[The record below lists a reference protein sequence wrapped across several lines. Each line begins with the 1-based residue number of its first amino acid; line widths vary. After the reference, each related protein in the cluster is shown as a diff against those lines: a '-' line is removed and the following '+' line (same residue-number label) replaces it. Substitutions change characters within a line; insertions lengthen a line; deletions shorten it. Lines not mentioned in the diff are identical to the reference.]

1 MKLAA
6 ACAAYCCSTPLHAVS
21 AEKVKRWQKSVIPMW
36 IGGILSLTTL
46 AYAQSPNASATG
58 QVTDSSKAIIVG
70 AHVLAV
76 DVSTNIR
83 YDATTNGAGEYY
95 FPNLLPGTYR
105 MEAEKAGFKAVIKP
119 DIVLHV
125 QDSVEINF
133 ELAIGSTSDSITV
146 GGGEPL
152 VQLATSE
159 LGTVVDARTIRE
171 LPLNGRSWTDLATL
185 QPGVV
190 AVETQASYSA
200 AADRGNRGFGS
211 QLSISGGRVRE
222 NSYRIDG
229 VSVNDYSNGGPGSVL
244 GGTLGVDAIEEF
256 SVLTANA
263 PAEYGRTSAGVI
275 SAITRSGSNDVH
287 GSAYEFLRNS
297 ALDARNYFDSG
308 SVPPFKRNQF
318 GGAVGGPL
326 WKNHTFLFADYEGN
340 RQSTGI
346 TNIVTV
352 PSALARA
359 GHLSAG
365 DVHVDPSTQKYLAL
379 WPLPNGPLLAGGD
392 TGFYKFAGQQVVNE
406 NFATGRLDHKLTGRD
421 SLFGTFTFDD
431 TPYRSPDNL
440 NAVLLSD
447 RTTRRTVAAQETHV
461 FSASVLNSLR
471 FGLNREGVQDNL
483 SAKALNPAAGDLSLG
498 AIPGEPAAQVS
509 VGGLT
514 PFKGGAEDATRFL
527 WTSYQLYDDASF
539 TRDRH
544 SLKFGVAFENMQ
556 SNIEYYSYVTG
567 LFSFGSLNAFLTNK
581 PSRFRAALPGLTT
594 PRSLHEKLFGAY
606 AQDDWR
612 LRTNLTL
619 NLGLRYE
626 MTTVPTE
633 ANGKISTLL
642 SLTSPVNHLGSPL
655 FSNPTLLNFEPR
667 IGLVW
672 GPGGDGRTAIH
683 AGFGVYDVLPLPY
696 EFQNMETRAAPF
708 YLLASTSKL
717 PAGSFYQGGLAQLTS
732 NTLSV
737 TYIDQKPKRNYVM
750 QWNFNIQREL
760 TNNLT
765 ATIGYVGS
773 HGVHQPMRVDDAN
786 IVMPTLTEAGYVW
799 PSPAGSGTLVNPNF
813 GEIRSMQ
820 WIGTSVYHAL
830 QLNLTQRMA
839 HGFQLRGSYTW
850 GKSFDTGSST
860 IVGDEFL
867 TSMSS
872 LSAFD
877 LRLNRGV
884 SDFNIAQTLVIAGT
898 WQVPGPGS
906 LSGLLG
912 WAAKGWEMS
921 GLLKAN
927 TGVPFTATFGTDGDP
942 LGLNSSDPW
951 DYPNRITGPGCG
963 SLVNPGNPNHYIK
976 TECFALPTAPS
987 QTFYSKYCDPS
998 FGYPTC
1004 INLRGNAGRNI
1015 LTGPGLTN
1023 LDFSLVKNNHI
1034 AESLN
1039 LQVRTE
1045 FFNLLNRAN
1054 FQVPP
1059 LINGTDIFD
1068 STGAPNPNA
1077 GVLTSTTTSSRQIQL
1092 GVKLIW

>member
-1 MKLAA
+1 MT
-6 ACAAYCCSTPLHAVS
+6 STFHRVS
-21 AEKVKRWQKSVIPMW
+21 GKQAKRSHRTVVILW
-36 IGGILSLTTL
+36 LGAILSLTTL
-46 AYAQSPNASATG
+46 AYAQSPNASVTG
-58 QVTDSSKAIIVG
+58 QVTDPSKAIIVG

-76 DVSTNIR
+76 NVKTNIH

-95 FPNLLPGTYR
+95 FPNLLPGAYR
-105 MEAEKAGFKAVIKP
+105 MEAEKTGFKAVIKP

-125 QDSVEINF
+125 QDAVEINF
-133 ELAIGSTSDSITV
+133 ELAIGSAAESITV
-146 GGGEPL
+146 DGGEPL
-152 VQLATSE
+152 VQLATSD
-159 LGTVVDARTIRE
+159 LGAVVESRTIRE

-185 QPGVV
+185 QPGV
-190 AVETQASYSA
+190 AAIETQASYSA

-211 QLSISGGRVRE
+211 QMSISGGRVRE

-256 SVLTANA
+256 SVLTANV

-275 SAITRSGSNDVH
+275 SAITRSGTNDVH
-287 GSAYEFLRNS
+287 GTAYEFLRNS
-297 ALDARNYFDSG
+297 ALDARNYFDPG

-318 GGAVGGPL
+318 GAAIGGPL
-326 WKNHTFLFADYEGN
+326 WRDHTFLFADYEGN

-359 GHLSAG
+359 GHLSTG
-365 DVHVDPSTQKYLAL
+365 NVNVDPSAQKYLAL

-392 TGFYKFAGQQVVNE
+392 TGIYKFTGQQVVNE

-421 SLFGTFTFDD
+421 SLFGTFAFDD
-431 TPYRSPDNL
+431 TPYRSPDSL
-440 NAVLLSD
+440 DAVLLSD
-447 RTTRRTVAAQETHV
+447 RTTRRTVAVQETHV

-514 PFKGGAEDATRFL
+514 SFLGGAEDATRFL

-539 TRDRH
+539 TRGRH
-544 SLKFGVAFENMQ
+544 SLKLGAAFEAMQ

-567 LFSFGSLNAFLTNK
+567 QFSFGSLDAFLTNN

-594 PRSLHEKLFGAY
+594 PRSLRQKLFGVY

-612 LRTNLTL
+612 IRSNLTL

-626 MTTVPTE
+626 MTSVPTE

-642 SLTSPVNHLGSPL
+642 SLTSSENHLGSPL
-655 FSNPTLLNFEPR
+655 FQNPTLLNFEPR

-672 GPGGDGRTAIH
+672 GPRGDGRTAVH

-737 TYIDQKPKRNYVM
+737 TYIDQKPKRDYVM
-750 QWNFNIQREL
+750 QWNLNIQREL
-760 TNNLT
+760 AKNLT
-765 ATIGYVGS
+765 ATIGYVGA

-799 PSPAGSGTLVNPNF
+799 PRPVGSGTLVNPNF

-830 QLNLTQRMA
+830 ELNLTERMA
-839 HGFQLRGSYTW
+839 HGFQLRSSYTW

-898 WQVPGPGS
+898 WQVPGPDS
-906 LSGLLG
+906 LSGPLG
-912 WAAKGWEMS
+912 WTAKGWEMS

-951 DYPNRITGPGCG
+951 DYPDRLSGPGCS

-976 TECFALPTAPS
+976 TQCFTVPTAPS
-987 QTFYSKYCDPS
+987 QAFYSQYCDPS

-1015 LTGPGLTN
+1015 LTGPGLAN
-1023 LDFSLVKNNHI
+1023 LDFSLVKNNRI
-1034 AESLN
+1034 AEALN
-1039 LQVRTE
+1039 LQFRAE
-1045 FFNLLNRAN
+1045 SFNLLNRAN

-1059 LINGTDIFD
+1059 LVTGTDIFT
-1068 STGAPNPNA
+1068 STGAPNPTA
-1077 GVLTSTTTSSRQIQL
+1077 GLLTSTTTSSRQIQL
-1092 GVKLIW
+1092 GLKLIW

>member
-1 MKLAA
+1 
-6 ACAAYCCSTPLHAVS
+6 
-21 AEKVKRWQKSVIPMW
+21 MW
-36 IGGILSLTTL
+36 LGAILSLATL
-46 AYAQSPNASATG
+46 AYAQSPNASVTG
-58 QVTDSSKAIIVG
+58 QVIDSSKAIVAG

-76 DVSTNIR
+76 NVNTNIR
-83 YDATTNGAGEYY
+83 YVAATNGAGEYY

-105 MEAEKAGFKAVIKP
+105 MEADMTGFKAVVKP
-119 DIVLHV
+119 NVVLHV
-125 QDSVEINF
+125 QDAVEINF
-133 ELAIGSTSDSITV
+133 ELTIGSAAESVTV
-146 GGGEPL
+146 VGGEPL
-152 VQLATSE
+152 IQLATSD
-159 LGTVVDARTIRE
+159 LGTVVDSRTVRE

-185 QPGVV
+185 QPGV
-190 AVETQASYSA
+190 AAIETQASYSA

-211 QLSISGGRVRE
+211 QLSISGGRVRQ

-229 VSVNDYSNGGPGSVL
+229 ISVNDYSNGGPGSVL

-256 SVLTANA
+256 SVLTANT

-275 SAITRSGSNDVH
+275 SAITRSGTNNIH
-287 GSAYEFLRNS
+287 GTAYEFLRNS
-297 ALDARNYFDSG
+297 ALDAPNYFDSG
-308 SVPPFKRNQF
+308 RTPPFKRNQF
-318 GGAVGGPL
+318 GAAIGGPL
-326 WKNHTFLFADYEGN
+326 WKDHTFLFIDYEGN

-346 TNIVTV
+346 TNTVTV
-352 PSALARA
+352 PSAQARA

-365 DVHVDPSTQKYLAL
+365 NVIVDPSAQKYLTF
-379 WPLPNGPLLAGGD
+379 WPLPNGPLLGGGD
-392 TGFYKFAGQQVVNE
+392 TGIYKFTGQQVVNE
-406 NFATGRLDHKLTGRD
+406 NFATGRLDHKLTDRD
-421 SLFGTFTFDD
+421 SFFGTFTFDD
-431 TPYRSPDNL
+431 TPYRSPDSL
-440 NAVLLSD
+440 GAVLLGS
-447 RTTRRTVAAQETHV
+447 RTTRKSVAAQETHV

-483 SAKALNPAAGDLSLG
+483 SAQALNPAAADPSLG
-498 AIPGEPAAQVS
+498 AIPGEPASHVS
-509 VGGLT
+509 VGGIT
-514 PFKGGAEDATRFL
+514 DFMGGAEDATRFL
-527 WTSYQLYDDASF
+527 WTSYQLYDDVSY
-539 TRDRH
+539 TRGRH
-544 SLKFGVAFENMQ
+544 ALKFGANFEDMQ
-556 SNIEYYSYVTG
+556 SGIEYYSYVTG
-567 LFSFGSLNAFLTNK
+567 QYSFGSLNAFLTNK

-594 PRSLHEKLFGAY
+594 PRNLRQKLLGAY

-612 LRTNLTL
+612 IRPNLTL

-626 MTTVPTE
+626 MTNVLSETD
-633 ANGKISTLL
+633 GKISTLS
-642 SLTSPVNHLGSPL
+642 SLTSPENHLGSPL
-655 FSNPTLLNFEPR
+655 FQNPTLLNFEPR
-667 IGLVW
+667 VGLIW
-672 GPGGDGRTAIH
+672 SPDDGKTAFH
-683 AGFGVYDVLPLPY
+683 AGFGFYDVLPLPY

-708 YLLASTSKL
+708 YLLASNSHIL
-717 PAGSFYQGGLAQLTS
+717 AGSFYQGGLAQLTPK
-732 NTLSV
+732 TLSV
-737 TYIDQKPKRNYVM
+737 TWIDQKPKRNYVM

-760 TNNLT
+760 TDNLT

-786 IVMPTLTEAGYVW
+786 IVQPTLTEAGYVW
-799 PSPAGSGTLVNPNF
+799 PSPAGSGTLVNPNY

-830 QLNLTQRMA
+830 QLNLTQRLA

-872 LSAFD
+872 LSQFD

-884 SDFNIAQTLVIAGT
+884 SDFNIAQTLVVAGT
-898 WQVPGPGS
+898 WQVPSLDS
-906 LSGLLG
+906 LSGPLG

-921 GLLKAN
+921 ALFKAN
-927 TGVPFTATFGTDGDP
+927 TGVPFTPTFGTDGDP

-951 DYPNRITGPGCG
+951 DYPNRLTGPGCG

-976 TECFALPTAPS
+976 TECFAVPTAPS
-987 QTFYSKYCDPS
+987 AAFYSKYCDPS

-1015 LTGPGLTN
+1015 LTGPGLVN
-1023 LDFSLVKNNHI
+1023 LDYSLVKNNHI
-1034 AESLN
+1034 TESLN
-1039 LQVRTE
+1039 LQFRAE

-1059 LINGTDIFD
+1059 LVAGTDIFD

-1077 GVLTSTTTSSRQIQL
+1077 GLLTSTTTSSRQIQL

>member
-1 MKLAA
+1 MT
-6 ACAAYCCSTPLHAVS
+6 STFLRITTATFHAVFGNQM
-21 AEKVKRWQKSVIPMW
+21 KRPQRTVVILW
-36 IGGILSLTTL
+36 LGAILSFTTL
-46 AYAQSPNASATG
+46 VYAQSPNASATG

-70 AHVLAV
+70 AHVVATNV
-76 DVSTNIR
+76 NTNIR
-83 YDATTNGAGEYY
+83 FEAATNGAGDYY
-95 FPNLLPGTYR
+95 FPSLLPGTYR
-105 MEAEKAGFKAVIKP
+105 MEAEKTGFKGVIKP
-119 DIVLHV
+119 DVVLHV
-125 QDSVEINF
+125 QDNVEINF
-133 ELAIGSTSDSITV
+133 ELAIGAASESVTV
-146 GGGEPL
+146 EGGEPL
-152 VQLATSE
+152 VQLATSS
-159 LGTVVDARTIRE
+159 LGTVVDSRTVRE

-190 AVETQASYSA
+190 AIETQASYSA

-211 QLSISGGRVRE
+211 QLSISGGRVRQ

-263 PAEYGRTSAGVI
+263 PAEFGRTSAGVI
-275 SAITRSGSNDVH
+275 SAITRSGTNDIH
-287 GSAYEFLRNS
+287 GTAYEFLRNS
-297 ALDARNYFDSG
+297 ALDAPNYFDSG
-308 SVPPFKRNQF
+308 RTPPFKRNQF
-318 GGAVGGPL
+318 GAAIGGPL
-326 WKNHTFLFADYEGN
+326 WKNHTFLFIDYEGN

-346 TNIVTV
+346 TNTVTV

-359 GHLSAG
+359 GHLSTG
-365 DVHVDPSTQKYLAL
+365 DVSVDPSAQKYLTF
-379 WPLPNGPLLAGGD
+379 WPLPNGPLLGGGD
-392 TGFYKFAGQQVVNE
+392 TGIYKFTGQQVVNE
-406 NFATGRLDHKLTGRD
+406 NFATGRLDHKLTDRD

-431 TPYRSPDNL
+431 TPYRSPDSL
-440 NAVLLSD
+440 GAVLLGS
-447 RTTRRTVAAQETHV
+447 RTTRKAVAAQETHV

-483 SAKALNPAAGDLSLG
+483 TAQALNPAAADLSLG
-498 AIPGEPAAQVS
+498 AIPGQPASHVS
-509 VGGLT
+509 VGGIT
-514 PFKGGAEDATRFL
+514 DFMGGAEDATRFL
-527 WTSYQLYDDASF
+527 WTSYQIYDDASF
-539 TRDRH
+539 TRNRH
-544 SLKFGVAFENMQ
+544 SLKFGANFEDMQ
-556 SNIEYYSYVTG
+556 SGIEYYSYVTG
-567 LFSFGSLNAFLTNK
+567 QYSFGSLNAFLTNK

-594 PRSLHEKLFGAY
+594 PRNLRQKLFGAY

-612 LRTNLTL
+612 IRPNLTL
-619 NLGLRYE
+619 NLGMRYE
-626 MTTVPTE
+626 MTNVLSETD
-633 ANGKISTLL
+633 GKISTLL
-642 SLTSPVNHLGSPL
+642 SLTSPENHLGSPL

-667 IGLVW
+667 VGLIW
-672 GPGGDGRTAIH
+672 SPDNGKTAFH
-683 AGFGVYDVLPLPY
+683 AGFGLYDVLPLPY

-708 YLLASTSKL
+708 YLLASNSKL
-717 PAGSFYQGGLAQLTS
+717 PAGSFYQGGLAQLTPK
-732 NTLSV
+732 TLSV
-737 TYIDQKPKRNYVM
+737 TWIDQKPKRNYVM
-750 QWNFNIQREL
+750 QWNLNIQREL
-760 TNNLT
+760 TNDLT

-773 HGVHQPMRVDDAN
+773 HGVHQPMRIDDSN
-786 IVMPTLTEAGYVW
+786 VVQPTLTSAGYVW
-799 PSPAGSGTLVNPNF
+799 PSPVGSGTLVNPNF

-872 LSAFD
+872 LSQFD

-898 WQVPGPGS
+898 WRVPGGDS
-906 LSGLLG
+906 LPRPLAY
-912 WAAKGWEMS
+912 AAKGWEMS
-921 GLLKAN
+921 ALFKAN
-927 TGVPFTATFGTDGDP
+927 TGVPFTPTFGTDGDP

-951 DYPNRITGPGCG
+951 DYPNRLSGPGCG

-976 TECFALPTAPS
+976 TECFSVPTAPS

-1015 LTGPGLTN
+1015 LTGPGLAN
-1023 LDFSLVKNNHI
+1023 LDYSLVKNNHI
-1034 AESLN
+1034 AKSLN
-1039 LQVRTE
+1039 LQFRAE

-1059 LINGTDIFD
+1059 LVAGTDIFD

-1077 GVLTSTTTSSRQIQL
+1077 GLLTSTTTSSRQIQL
-1092 GVKLIW
+1092 GTKLIW

>member
-1 MKLAA
+1 MTRIFRKIAPATFHLISGKPAKRSQRAVVILWFAA
-6 ACAAYCCSTPLHAVS
+6 VFLF
-21 AEKVKRWQKSVIPMW
+21 
-36 IGGILSLTTL
+36 TTF

-70 AHVLAV
+70 AQVIAV
-76 DVSTNIR
+76 NVNTNIR
-83 YDATTNGAGEYY
+83 YEAATNGTGEYY

-105 MEAEKAGFKAVIKP
+105 IEAEKTGFKGVIKP
-119 DIVLHV
+119 SVVLHV
-125 QDSVEINF
+125 QDNVEINF
-133 ELAIGSTSDSITV
+133 ELTVGATSENVTV

-152 VQLATSE
+152 VQLATSS

-190 AVETQASYSA
+190 AIETQASYSA

-211 QLSISGGRVRE
+211 QLSISGGRVRQ

-229 VSVNDYSNGGPGSVL
+229 VGVNDYSNGGPGSVL

-256 SVLTANA
+256 SVLTTNA
-263 PAEYGRTSAGVI
+263 PAEFGRTSAGVI
-275 SAITRSGSNDVH
+275 SAITRSGTNDIH
-287 GSAYEFLRNS
+287 GTAYEFLRNS
-297 ALDARNYFDSG
+297 ALDARNYFDS
-308 SVPPFKRNQF
+308 SRVPPFKRNQF
-318 GGAVGGPL
+318 GGAIGGPL
-326 WKNHTFLFADYEGN
+326 WKDHTFLFIDYEGN

-346 TNIVTV
+346 TNTVTV

-359 GHLSAG
+359 GHLSTG
-365 DVHVDPSTQKYLAL
+365 DVSVDPSAQKYLTF

-392 TGFYKFAGQQVVNE
+392 TGIAKFTAQQVVNE
-406 NFATGRLDHKLTGRD
+406 NFATGRLDHKLTDRD
-421 SLFGTFTFDD
+421 SFFGTFTFDD
-431 TPYRSPDNL
+431 TPYRSPDSL
-440 NAVLLSD
+440 GAVLLGS
-447 RTTRRTVAAQETHV
+447 RTTRKTVAAQETHV
-461 FSASVLNSLR
+461 FNASVLNSLR

-483 SAKALNPAAGDLSLG
+483 TASALNPAAADLSLG
-498 AIPGEPAAQVS
+498 AIPGEPASHVS
-509 VGGLT
+509 VGGIT
-514 PFKGGAEDATRFL
+514 DFMGGAQDATRFL
-527 WTSYQLYDDASF
+527 WTSYQIYDDASF
-539 TRDRH
+539 TRNRH
-544 SLKFGVAFENMQ
+544 SLKFGANFEDMQ
-556 SNIEYYSYVTG
+556 SGIEYYSYVTG
-567 LFSFGSLNAFLTNK
+567 QYSFGSLNAFLTNK

-594 PRSLHEKLFGAY
+594 PRNLRQKLFGAY

-612 LRTNLTL
+612 IRPNLTL
-619 NLGLRYE
+619 NLGMRYE
-626 MTTVPTE
+626 M
-633 ANGKISTLL
+633 ANVLSETDGKLSTLL

-667 IGLVW
+667 VGLIW
-672 GPGGDGRTAIH
+672 SPDEGKTAFH
-683 AGFGVYDVLPLPY
+683 AGFGFYDVLPLPY

-708 YLLASTSKL
+708 YLLASNSKL
-717 PAGSFYQGGLAQLTS
+717 PGGSFYQGGLAQLTP

-737 TYIDQKPKRNYVM
+737 SWIDQKPKRNYVM
-750 QWNFNIQREL
+750 QWNLNIQRQL
-760 TNNLT
+760 TNDLT

-773 HGVHQPMRVDDAN
+773 HGVHQPMRIDDSN
-786 IVMPTLTEAGYVW
+786 VVQPTLTSAGYVW
-799 PSPAGSGTLVNPNF
+799 PSPVGSGTLVNPNF

-872 LSAFD
+872 LSQFD

-898 WQVPGPGS
+898 WRVPGLDS
-906 LSGLLG
+906 LPRPLAY
-912 WAAKGWEMS
+912 AARGWEMS
-921 GLLKAN
+921 ALFNAN
-927 TGVPFTATFGTDGDP
+927 TGVPFTPTFGTDGDP

-951 DYPNRITGPGCG
+951 DYPDRLSGPGCG

-976 TECFALPTAPS
+976 TECFSVPTAPS
-987 QTFYSKYCDPS
+987 QAFYSKYCDPS

-1015 LTGPGLTN
+1015 LTGPGLAD
-1023 LDFSLVKNNHI
+1023 LDYSLVKNNRI
-1034 AESLN
+1034 TESLN
-1039 LQVRTE
+1039 MQFRAE
-1045 FFNLLNRAN
+1045 FFNLLNRTN

-1059 LINGTDIFD
+1059 LVAGTDIFD

-1077 GVLTSTTTSSRQIQL
+1077 GLLTSTTTSSRQIQL
-1092 GVKLIW
+1092 GTKLIW